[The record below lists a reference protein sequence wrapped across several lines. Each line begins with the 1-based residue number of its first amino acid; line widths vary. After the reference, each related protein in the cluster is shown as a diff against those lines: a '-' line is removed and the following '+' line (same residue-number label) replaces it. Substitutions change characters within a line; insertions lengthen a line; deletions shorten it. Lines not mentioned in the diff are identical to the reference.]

1 MKILDIEVLIVK
13 NETKLKKYKK
23 TFNVDQPLTIEHI
36 KSVIK
41 GEIEFPHEI
50 VKEEFFYMS
59 RELKE
64 GETAPIKSGN
74 QFILTIK

>member
-1 MKILDIEVLIVK
+1 MKILDIDVLIVK
-13 NETKLKKYKK
+13 NETKLKRYKK
-23 TFNVDQPLTIEHI
+23 TFHVDQPLTIEHI

-41 GEIEFPHEI
+41 EEIKFPHEI

>member
-1 MKILDIEVLIVK
+1 MKILDIDVLIVK
-13 NETKLKKYKK
+13 NETKLKRYKK
-23 TFNVDQPLTIEHI
+23 TFHVDQPLTIEHI

-50 VKEEFFYMS
+50 IKEQFFYMS

-74 QFILTIK
+74 QFLLTIK

>member
-1 MKILDIEVLIVK
+1 MKSFNLEVLIVK
-13 NETKLKKYKK
+13 NEEKLKRYSK
-23 TFNVDQPLTIEHI
+23 TFNVDEPLTIENI

-41 GEIEFPHEI
+41 EEIKFPHEI
-50 VKEEFFYMS
+50 VKEQFFYMS

-64 GETAPIKSGN
+64 SETAPIKSGN

>member
-1 MKILDIEVLIVK
+1 MKILDIDVLIVK
-13 NETKLKKYKK
+13 NETKLKRYKK
-23 TFNVDQPLTIEHI
+23 TFHVDQPLTIEHI
-36 KSVIK
+36 KSVVK
-41 GEIEFPHEI
+41 GEIGFPHEI

>member
-23 TFNVDQPLTIEHI
+23 TFHVDQPLTIEHI
-36 KSVIK
+36 KSVVK

-50 VKEEFFYMS
+50 VKEQFFYMS

-74 QFILTIK
+74 QFLLTIK

>member
-1 MKILDIEVLIVK
+1 
-13 NETKLKKYKK
+13 
-23 TFNVDQPLTIEHI
+23 
-36 KSVIK
+36 
-41 GEIEFPHEI
+41 
-50 VKEEFFYMS
+50 MS

>member
-1 MKILDIEVLIVK
+1 MKSFNLDVLIVK
-13 NETKLKKYKK
+13 NENKLKRYSK
-23 TFNVDQPLTIEHI
+23 TFKTDEPLTIENI
-36 KSVIK
+36 KNVVK

-50 VKEEFFYMS
+50 VKEQFFYMS
-59 RELKE
+59 GELKE

>member
-1 MKILDIEVLIVK
+1 MKILDIDVLIVK
-13 NETKLKKYKK
+13 NETKLKRYKK

-50 VKEEFFYMS
+50 VKEQFFYMS